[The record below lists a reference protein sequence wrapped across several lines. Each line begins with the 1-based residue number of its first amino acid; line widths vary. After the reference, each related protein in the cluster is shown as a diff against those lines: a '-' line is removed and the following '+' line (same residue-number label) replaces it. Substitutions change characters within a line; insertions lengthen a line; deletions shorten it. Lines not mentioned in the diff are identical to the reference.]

1 MNIVQ
6 QPQTTPPIVCNT
18 NAIAAEDW
26 DQHVKV
32 GTHVFASV
40 QEVKTLPDGFA
51 LRLPSES
58 AMLRDVA
65 EYISNERLC
74 CAFVHF
80 TVDVEPG
87 GGPFWLQLTGAE
99 GAKDYMRTVILDN
112 HLLNE
117 QVVRAAGLR

>member
-1 MNIVQ
+1 MSEQKN
-6 QPQTTPPIVCNT
+6 PAIVCNID
-18 NAIAAEDW
+18 AIAAEDW
-26 DQHVKV
+26 DRHVAV

-40 QEVKTLPDGFA
+40 QEVQTLSDGYA
-51 LRLPSES
+51 LRLPAES

-80 TVDVEPG
+80 TVDVEPA
-87 GGPFWLQLTGAE
+87 GGPFWLRLTGAE

-112 HLLNE
+112 NLLNE
-117 QVVRAAGLR
+117 QLVRAAGLR